1 MVKSKTPS
9 DAFSENQ
16 IEDLLELR
24 RDIVREKMHRVE
36 DEISYFPFLSLAMAF
51 VFGLALGVVLS
62 PRPND

>member
-1 MVKSKTPS
+1 MVKSKPPS

-24 RDIVREKMHRVE
+24 RDIVREKMHGLE
-36 DEISYFPFLSLAMAF
+36 DEISYLPFLSLAMAF
-51 VFGLALGVVLS
+51 VLGLALGVVLS